1 MQKSSGNEAGRKSLT
16 LLPAAVS
23 VTPEHERGVG
33 RRVKLLK
40 NTVTGENY
48 NNSCLLIPLEK
59 LCLAACSPLYNFAV
73 NLAQLPP
80 VVSQLCMCITLQRQS
95 QTWCQA
101 RTPLG
106 YAAPAFALPYTLL
119 PWRLMGFLTLPSGSL
134 LSFTSCLLAS
144 Y

>member
-1 MQKSSGNEAGRKSLT
+1 MKMQKSSGNEAGRKSLT

-59 LCLAACSPLYNFAV
+59 LCLAARLHF
-73 NLAQLPP
+73 
-80 VVSQLCMCITLQRQS
+80 ITL
-95 QTWCQA
+95 
-101 RTPLG
+101 L
-106 YAAPAFALPYTLL
+106 
-119 PWRLMGFLTLPSGSL
+119 
-134 LSFTSCLLAS
+134 
-144 Y
+144 